1 MRRTRAPKPETIGLV
16 CAGGIRDEW
25 LVRTPVVLDALRKVK
40 APSLAAAS
48 RAAREARAGVPVAS
62 VENLAD
68 CSIILIAVPARSA
81 AAALL
86 ELLDS
91 RIAWQG
97 KLVWAVGS
105 PFDIEEWQP
114 LADRGAAI
122 ATVDQIFAQPDHL
135 LLQGDAQALHRIR
148 PMLPPNAIQHEV
160 APGSKAVFLAGLTF
174 AASLVIP
181 ALAAGIDC
189 FDRIGLS
196 KTQSLALVSLAQER
210 AARSFMR
217 VGKKNWS
224 GPLGEQAMATELDAQ
239 SLAAQHRALMETDTA
254 LVSYFRA
261 SAEASL
267 DYLRKPSPW
276 PGRSQP

>member
-1 MRRTRAPKPETIGLV
+1 MRKPRSRKVETIGLV

-25 LVRTPVVLDALRKVK
+25 LIRTPVVLDALRKVK

-48 RAAREARAGVPVAS
+48 RAAREARAGEPVAS

-68 CSIILIAVPARSA
+68 CSMILIAVPARSA
-81 AAALL
+81 EATLL
-86 ELLDS
+86 ELRDS
-91 RIAWQG
+91 RIDWHG

-105 PFDIEEWQP
+105 PFDIGEWQP

-122 ATVDQIFAQPDHL
+122 ATVDQVFAQPDHL
-135 LLQGDAQALHRIR
+135 LLQGDAQALRRIR
-148 PMLPPNAIQHEV
+148 PMLPPNAMQHEV

-181 ALAAGIDC
+181 AMAAGIDC

-196 KTQSLALVSLAQER
+196 KSQSLALVSLAQER
-210 AARSFMR
+210 AARSFVR

-224 GPLGEQAMATELDAQ
+224 GPLGEQAMAGEPEAR
-239 SLAAQHRALMETDTA
+239 SLAAQHRALMETDTTLA
-254 LVSYFRA
+254 RYFLA

-276 PGRSQP
+276 RGRPQP